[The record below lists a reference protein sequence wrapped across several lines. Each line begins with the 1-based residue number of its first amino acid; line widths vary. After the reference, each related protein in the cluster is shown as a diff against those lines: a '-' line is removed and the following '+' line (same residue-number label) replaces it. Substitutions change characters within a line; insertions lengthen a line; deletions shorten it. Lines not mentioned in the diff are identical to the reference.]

1 MHCRGTDGCS
11 HPTVNSDPIGMLHI
25 TNGDTAVATLRR
37 AGIPGDML
45 PWNDVLHEGPVP
57 AGLDLEA
64 LSARRSRFISEQ
76 GWGPPDEVARSFAE
90 RDAMLADSDG
100 RDEVVLW
107 FEHDLFDQLQLI
119 QLLDWFAQRPSRRAR
134 LSMVSTSTYLGKLAP
149 DRADELFASRQ
160 TVTQGQLALGQ
171 SAWAAYRSPDPLAI
185 QQLMQLDTSSLPW
198 LHGAL
203 ERHLEEFPSVG
214 HGLSRSERQAVE
226 TVAAGP
232 RSLRDAF
239 VSSHHE
245 REERIFLGD
254 WVFAQYLE
262 RLSGSRAPL
271 LRREDGGA
279 IAAREA
285 PQQGDQFWEGR
296 IAITDAGRD
305 VLAGRRDWIAMN
317 GIDRWLGGVHLD
329 GDRAQWRWDAG
340 RHSLV
345 AGH

>member
-1 MHCRGTDGCS
+1 
-11 HPTVNSDPIGMLHI
+11 
-25 TNGDTAVATLRR
+25 
-37 AGIPGDML
+37 
-45 PWNDVLHEGPVP
+45 
-57 AGLDLEA
+57 
-64 LSARRSRFISEQ
+64 
-76 GWGPPDEVARSFAE
+76 
-90 RDAMLADSDG
+90 
-100 RDEVVLW
+100 
-107 FEHDLFDQLQLI
+107 
-119 QLLDWFAQRPSRRAR
+119 
-134 LSMVSTSTYLGKLAP
+134 
-149 DRADELFASRQ
+149 
-160 TVTQGQLALGQ
+160 
-171 SAWAAYRSPDPLAI
+171 
-185 QQLMQLDTSSLPW
+185 
-198 LHGAL
+198 
-203 ERHLEEFPSVG
+203 
-214 HGLSRSERQAVE
+214 LSRSERQAVE

-262 RLSGSRAPL
+262 RLSGPRAPL

-296 IAITDAGRD
+296 IAITDTGRD